1 MFALHESV
9 RLKRDILEVLENT
22 NEYISTKQLTNLL
35 VYPSFNSVKQ
45 ACAELKQQFKQFI
58 TKKMMTL
65 EQVTTNIFDYLKILI
80 SKNQKQKLAILTYIT
95 TESINTYSH
104 IPENILFQHTNS
116 IIHPDKPDFLS
127 HWSMSD
133 WQFYVAFLYIYNLI
147 DSQYND
153 RLVRKSEFLFEEAIQ
168 TWLVSFEKHLF
179 PLFES
184 EKKLQKFYR

>member
-45 ACAELKQQFKQFI
+45 ACAELKQQFEQFI

-80 SKNQKQKLAILTYIT
+80 SKNQK
-95 TESINTYSH
+95 
-104 IPENILFQHTNS
+104 
-116 IIHPDKPDFLS
+116 
-127 HWSMSD
+127 
-133 WQFYVAFLYIYNLI
+133 
-147 DSQYND
+147 
-153 RLVRKSEFLFEEAIQ
+153 
-168 TWLVSFEKHLF
+168 
-179 PLFES
+179 
-184 EKKLQKFYR
+184 